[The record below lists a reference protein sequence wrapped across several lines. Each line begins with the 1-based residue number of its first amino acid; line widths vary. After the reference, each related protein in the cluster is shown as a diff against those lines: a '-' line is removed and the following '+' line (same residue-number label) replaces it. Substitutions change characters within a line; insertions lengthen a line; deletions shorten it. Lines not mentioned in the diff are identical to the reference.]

1 MEHNT
6 VRVRWACL
14 SVLRSSWR
22 VPPQWTGK
30 EKLARTHVHPQRQ
43 RNGDFDRSGSQRLL
57 RAWRPD
63 RETNVGQPLAS
74 LLDTHHAPVTPITGR
89 ARQPHP
95 PSCPGRH
102 PLLAAP
108 PPAPP
113 PPTFSR
119 TAHPADDR
127 SSFLCAPGTGRGTCG
142 QSPTPAANQSA
153 SPLHPQSPSTTHPCL
168 LQAPLRCCHG
178 PGRFPERAGSPFA
191 ALTMTHPFPRACTGF
206 WANFTQLLLLPKAP
220 RRPAHPPPPAAPR
233 PTPTTPHNSASRRHC
248 VHVIFN
254 FMYNMLSR
262 QVSGTRSPCVG
273 PC

>member
-89 ARQPHP
+89 RGSPT
-95 PSCPGRH
+95 RH
-102 PLLAAP
+102 HAPAATRCSQLRPL
-108 PPAPP
+108 P

-220 RRPAHPPPPAAPR
+220 RRPAHPPRGPPPHPHHPSQLSQQAPLR
-233 PTPTTPHNSASRRHC
+233 PCH
-248 VHVIFN
+248 
-254 FMYNMLSR
+254 L
-262 QVSGTRSPCVG
+262 
-273 PC
+273 